1 MIDFS
6 ALNMVDYAVLSIVL
20 CSTVFAFF
28 RGFVG
33 SFLSLMGWVLAI
45 YLSYRFYPDIKP
57 FIEGKVKNQLVVL
70 VGGHTVLLLIFLIA
84 FGIVNLFVTTA
95 LAPLTKGIIDRSM
108 GAAFGITR
116 GAIIVSFIFLVI
128 TTTISVINGNPD
140 EQKADDS
147 TMPSWLTDAQTYKY
161 MVTGRDNIA
170 EVIPDSFYKR
180 LEEAYEDISKRT
192 MDQRLIDSVSQ
203 KLAKQLPADVKQK
216 IDDQNQD
223 SALTMSD
230 EQLENKRAQDMIE
243 AYKTLKKAGGS
254 DTLTISDDEIKRLQ
268 DAISKRSASLPKND
282 TTPTDDSAT
291 PAH

>member
-45 YLSYRFYPDIKP
+45 YLSYLFYPDIKP
-57 FIEGKVKNQLVVL
+57 FIEGKVKNHLVVL
-70 VGGHTVLLLIFLIA
+70 VGGHTVLLLVFLIA

-108 GAAFGITR
+108 GAAFGIAR
-116 GAIIVSFIFLVI
+116 GAVIVSFIFLIV

-147 TMPSWLTDAQTYKY
+147 TMPSVLTDAQTYKY

-170 EVIPDSFYKR
+170 EIIPDSFYKR

-192 MDQRLIDSVSQ
+192 MDQRLIESVSQ

-243 AYKTLKKAGGS
+243 AYKKLKKAGGN
-254 DTLTISDDEIKRLQ
+254 DTLTISDDEVKRLEE
-268 DAISKRSASLPKND
+268 AIKKRNASVPKND
-282 TTPTDDSAT
+282 SPPADDSAT